1 MSTSTPKGK
10 NERTINIY
18 IYIYIYIYIKKPSAQ
33 FFMQVNS
40 SIRELDNI

>member
-10 NERTINIY
+10 NERTIN
-18 IYIYIYIYIKKPSAQ
+18 IYIYIYIKKPSAQ

>member
-10 NERTINIY
+10 NERTIN
-18 IYIYIYIYIKKPSAQ
+18 IYIYIKKPSAQ